1 VAARARGLVLAAG
14 DQAQE
19 LAAGEAEQGDLVGEG
34 LVAEVSVAPVEVAG
48 PVAEVALVARLM
60 QAVCGNQ
67 AKAPVAEASVRAVEE
82 RGVAVAVQAAVSAPV
97 LGEDLAQAAQ
107 AVVWVSLGEV
117 AQELEAEAPVLAERV
132 LEAADL
138 VELVPVVE

>member
-1 VAARARGLVLAAG
+1 LALAAG

-19 LAAGEAEQGDLVGEG
+19 LAAGEAEQGDLAGEG

-48 PVAEVALVARLM
+48 PVVEVAPAVVRLM

-67 AKAPVAEASVRAVEE
+67 AKALVAAALVQAVGERAA
-82 RGVAVAVQAAVSAPV
+82 AVAVQAAEVVSAPV
-97 LGEDLAQAAQ
+97 LGEDLALAAQ
-107 AVVWVSLGEV
+107 AVVWVSLGAVAV
-117 AQELEAEAPVLAERV
+117 AQELEAEAPVLERV